1 MRCFA
6 FCPAVVASASFH
18 RALSTT
24 PCEQLRITTVVVSH
38 DIVPRL
44 SHDSIVQFVQ
54 QMASSK
60 VKRFIDP
67 MQVVGSTVLY
77 CHQADGEF
85 VVHNVPH
92 GKGENMNLLRAIHI
106 RRPCVVRLLCWVC
119 LQETIISKNML
130 TCTPGN
136 YGL

>member
-106 RRPCVVRLLCWVC
+106 RRNSLSAHSIKALEHNIK
-119 LQETIISKNML
+119 L
-130 TCTPGN
+130 
-136 YGL
+136 